1 MRYLFFGLLALG
13 LAACGEPPIETQL
26 ALEIGP
32 GDLAPAQSLTANAML
47 DGKPSPLSFRQ
58 PAPPLNRLG
67 VRIAPM
73 YEGLLHLD
81 IQAQDVA
88 ACVVWEGT
96 LERQIPTRE
105 AVMVMLSRVTP
116 PRCP

>member
-1 MRYLFFGLLALG
+1 MRRLLCFAFCLA
-13 LAACGEPPIETQL
+13 AACGDPPIETQL

-32 GDLAPAQSLTANAML
+32 GDLAPARSLTAQALL
-47 DGKPSPLSFRQ
+47 DGKPSALSFRQ

-81 IQAQDVA
+81 IEATDSA
-88 ACVVWEGT
+88 NCVVWQGT
-96 LERQIPTRE
+96 LERQIPARE
-105 AVMVMLSRVTP
+105 AITVTLMPVAP